1 MEAVIVAFAKRELS
15 AKIKRML
22 EAGGIPVFAVC
33 QSHAEVMRQI
43 SDLDE
48 GVIVTSFRLLDATA
62 ESMYEDLPP
71 TFSLL
76 VIASATQQ
84 ALIQQDEIMV
94 LTLPV
99 NHVELSAS
107 VNLLLRPGCQRTSA
121 RGGEEKKLMDKA
133 KAILMERY
141 RMTEQEAHR
150 FIQKRSMDTGA
161 RIVDTARRIIG

>member
-33 QSHAEVMRQI
+33 QSRAEVMRQV
-43 SDLDE
+43 SDLEE
-48 GVIVTSFRLLDATA
+48 GVVVTSFRLPDATA
-62 ESMYEDLPP
+62 ESMYEDLPH

-76 VIASATQQ
+76 VIASARE
-84 ALIQQDEIMV
+84 QDVMRSDGIVV
-94 LTLPV
+94 LPLPV
-99 NHVELSAS
+99 NYVELSAS
-107 VNLLLRPGCQRTSA
+107 VNLLLRPSHQRTQT
-121 RGGEEKKLMDKA
+121 RGKEEKKLMDKA

-141 RMTEQEAHR
+141 RMTESEAHR

-161 RIVDTARRIIG
+161 RMADTARRIIG